1 MIPAKAKEVYDSG
14 LSLTEYFSAK
24 KKFAPSVKGTYR
36 DIPSNTYP
44 SLIDYKKVYDF
55 FEKTLDNSEKY
66 DIMEVY
72 GLKDPSAI
80 INWIEENDTDGVILD
95 SFIENLETFFIR

>member
-1 MIPAKAKEVYDSG
+1 
-14 LSLTEYFSAK
+14 L
-24 KKFAPSVKGTYR
+24 
-36 DIPSNTYP
+36 
-44 SLIDYKKVYDF
+44 
-55 FEKTLDNSEKY
+55 
-66 DIMEVY
+66 EVY